1 MTTAAFIETTL
12 TSRRPGGKGKGSSNL
27 KHDKLFPRTTRHR
40 APSPSRTEELCPEDW
55 CGSDKDAMEELDE
68 IIRRMG
74 VDEETSTPLIALDSE
89 PSSC

>member
-1 MTTAAFIETTL
+1 
-12 TSRRPGGKGKGSSNL
+12 
-27 KHDKLFPRTTRHR
+27 
-40 APSPSRTEELCPEDW
+40 
-55 CGSDKDAMEELDE
+55 MEELDE